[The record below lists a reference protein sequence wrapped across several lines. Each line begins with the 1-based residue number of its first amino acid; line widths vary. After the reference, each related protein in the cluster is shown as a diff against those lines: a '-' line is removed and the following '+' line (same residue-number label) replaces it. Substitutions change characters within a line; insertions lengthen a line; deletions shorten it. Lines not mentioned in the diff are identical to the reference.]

1 MATMSML
8 LDDGNMKITIIKN
21 HIQSAISK
29 TLSGR
34 AQISEFHCI
43 KPRFITK
50 THSLQIGANSE
61 KESEVNTDFD
71 VGASTN
77 IYKTGEM
84 VAARLTGKRKNT
96 ALVYFTEKIN
106 LDYLSQSSNL
116 YQWPTSKDIP
126 WQLKMIS
133 FKG

>member
-1 MATMSML
+1 M
-8 LDDGNMKITIIKN
+8 
-21 HIQSAISK
+21 
-29 TLSGR
+29 
-34 AQISEFHCI
+34 

-50 THSLQIGANSE
+50 RHSLQIGANSE

-84 VAARLTGKRKNT
+84 VAARLTGKRKDT

-106 LDYLSQSSNL
+106 LDDKDVRLTYLSQSSNL
-116 YQWPTSKDIP
+116 YQWPTTKDIP

-133 FKG
+133 FKGW

>member
-1 MATMSML
+1 M
-8 LDDGNMKITIIKN
+8 
-21 HIQSAISK
+21 
-29 TLSGR
+29 
-34 AQISEFHCI
+34 

-50 THSLQIGANSE
+50 RHSLQIGANSE

-84 VAARLTGKRKNT
+84 VAARLTGKRKHT

-106 LDYLSQSSNL
+106 LDDKDVCLTYLSQSSNL
-116 YQWPTSKDIP
+116 YQWPTSRDIP